1 MPQYEGFVAKTD
13 RKDETE
19 VVIRPENA
27 GIIGASNLNVCH
39 SASESSSICVNAQ
52 NSVGAEPGDHV
63 RIRREGG
70 TTLFKN
76 VAALVGVPITGLLVG
91 LSASIILR
99 PSVVGQVM
107 VVCMGLL
114 LGTYLGVLLYRR
126 ISTDPKFMIIQV
138 IKGGSTME
146 SVPVAGLPCF
156 QSGTSGCEGCVGGK
170 AAN

>member
-13 RKDETE
+13 RKDEAE

-52 NSVGAEPGDHV
+52 NSVGAKPGDRV

-70 TTLFKN
+70 ALFKN
-76 VAALVGVPITGLLVG
+76 VAALVGVPIMGLVMGFL
-91 LSASIILR
+91 ASFILR

-107 VVCMGLL
+107 VVCTGLL
-114 LGTYLGVLLYRR
+114 LGTCLGVLLYRR
-126 ISTDPKFMIIQV
+126 ISSDPKFMIIQV
-138 IKGGSTME
+138 IEGGSTME
-146 SVPVAGLPCF
+146 SGPVAGLPCF

-170 AAN
+170 GGN